1 MHVNSYGT
9 FVVDSC
15 IADAINSQYPDEGPF
30 GPRVTEERGCIV
42 NITSVVANPVPARCI
57 CYGTSKS
64 ESFKIDPNLRQLLFL
79 VSHRG
84 WQTSLVRMESESTVF
99 PLLSLLQPCKRWN
112 DE

>member
-1 MHVNSYGT
+1 METYPQFFQKVMHVNSYGT

-30 GPRVTEERGCIV
+30 APRVTEERGCII

-64 ESFKIDPNLRQLLFL
+64 ESPGIRP
-79 VSHRG
+79 
-84 WQTSLVRMESESTVF
+84 
-99 PLLSLLQPCKRWN
+99 
-112 DE
+112 